1 MITVLLPV
9 KNVAHI
15 IGQCLESVRWADEVL
30 LVDGQSTD
38 GTLQIAATFPNV
50 RVVQHP
56 STDIRVLVQENEP
69 LARNPW
75 IFWLCADEVVTPE
88 LGKEVQQRCASV
100 PATVRGFQVP
110 TRDVLF
116 GVEWG
121 KGAAWPR
128 VWRKG
133 TAKFEFKW
141 MHEMPVIAGELPM
154 LENFYWHINNPN
166 IRTVM
171 PKYLRYEYVDAR
183 NATDEECA
191 AVNASFWHQ
200 LLRFNYYALRYY
212 WNCRHLGFPAVA
224 NALTRAFA
232 QLLRHLLR
240 AEELRIRRGLTS
252 RDTHGWGA

>member
-9 KNVAHI
+9 KNVEQI
-15 IGQCLESVRWADEVL
+15 IARCLEAVTWADEVL

-38 GTLQIAATFPNV
+38 KTLEIAARFPNV

-75 IFWLCADEVVTPE
+75 IFWLCADEIVTPE
-88 LGKEVQQRCASV
+88 LGREVQERCASA
-100 PATVRGFQVP
+100 PPTVGGFWVP

-121 KGAAWPR
+121 AGAAWPR

-133 TAKFEFKW
+133 TAKFELKR
-141 MHEMPVIAGELPM
+141 MHEMPVISGELPT
-154 LENFYWHINNPN
+154 LEGFFWHVKNPN
-166 IRTVM
+166 IRTIM
-171 PKYLRYEYVDAR
+171 PKFLRYEYVDAQ
-183 NATDEECA
+183 NATDEQCA
-191 AVNASFWHQ
+191 AVNASFWYQ
-200 LLRFNYYALRYY
+200 LARFNYYAFRYY
-212 WNCRHLGFPAVA
+212 WNVRRLGFPAVA
-224 NALTRAFA
+224 NAMCRAFA

-252 RDTHGWGA
+252 RDTQGWG